1 METLETKKNRQK
13 TPKKFHC
20 EKCDYHCSKQSDFNR
35 HLHTRKHNLETNGN
49 KNAPKNAIRFECVCG
64 KDFSSKSGLWKHKK
78 KCCFKEKFEKN
89 ENNDKIK
96 KEINL
101 DDVLDEKEDST
112 YKKMLIEMMEEN
124 KEMRKTIQGMIPKIG
139 GDINSHNT
147 NNVNINVFLN
157 EQCKDALNIMDF
169 VKSLQL
175 QLQDLENTGK
185 LGFVEGT
192 SKIFINGLK
201 ELEITKRPIHCSDI
215 QTETLYVK
223 DNDTWEKDNDNR
235 DKMKMAIDEVSKA
248 NMKQL
253 PKWVTENKSFLEDE
267 EYMKVISNIMT
278 KLDEEGDKDK
288 IINNIAKE
296 TVIDNN

>member
-1 METLETKKNRQK
+1 MEILETKKK
-13 TPKKFHC
+13 SEKSPKKFYC
-20 EKCDYHCSKQSDFNR
+20 EKCNYSCNKPSDFNR
-35 HLHTRKHNLETNGN
+35 HLLTRKHNLETNGK
-49 KNAPKNAIRFECVCG
+49 KNSPKIAKKNECVCG
-64 KDFSSKSGLWKHKK
+64 KVFSSNSGLWKHKK
-78 KCCFKEKFEKN
+78 KCNFEEKNIKKEKE
-89 ENNDKIK
+89 

-101 DDVLDEKEDST
+101 DIISDEKEDIT
-112 YKKMLIEMMEEN
+112 YKKMLMEVMEEN

-139 GDINSHNT
+139 GDVNSHNT

-201 ELEITKRPIHCSDI
+201 ELEITKRPIHCSNI

-223 DNDTWEKDNDNR
+223 DNDTWEKDNDNK
-235 DKMKMAIDEVSKA
+235 DKMKMAIDEVSRA
-248 NMKQL
+248 NLRQL
-253 PKWVTENKSFLEDE
+253 PKWITQDKSFLEDE

-278 KLDEEGDKDK
+278 ELDEKGDKDK

-296 TVIDNN
+296 TIIDTSD

>member
-1 METLETKKNRQK
+1 MEILETKKKREK
-13 TPKKFHC
+13 SPKKFYC
-20 EKCDYHCSKQSDFNR
+20 EKCNYRCNKPSDFNR
-35 HLHTRKHNLETNGN
+35 HLLTRKHNLETNGN
-49 KNAPKNAIRFECVCG
+49 KNAPKIATKNECDCG
-64 KDFSSKSGLWKHKK
+64 KGFSSKSGLWKHKK
-78 KCCFKEKFEKN
+78 KCNFEEKI
-89 ENNDKIK
+89 IK
-96 KEINL
+96 KEKKIKL
-101 DDVLDEKEDST
+101 DVISDEKEDIT
-112 YKKMLIEMMEEN
+112 YKKMLMEVMEEN
-124 KEMRKTIQGMIPKIG
+124 KEMRKTIQGMIPKIS
-139 GDINSHNT
+139 GDVNSHNT

-201 ELEITKRPIHCSDI
+201 ELEITKRPIHCSNI

-223 DNDTWEKDNDNR
+223 DNDTWEKDNDNK
-235 DKMKMAIDEVSKA
+235 DKMKMAIDEVSRA
-248 NMKQL
+248 NLRQL
-253 PKWVTENKSFLEDE
+253 PKWITQDKSFLEDE

-278 KLDEEGDKDK
+278 ELDEKGDKDK

-296 TVIDNN
+296 TIIDTSD

>member
-1 METLETKKNRQK
+1 MLTKKM
-13 TPKKFHC
+13 PKNAKFFSC
-20 EKCDYHCSKQSDFNR
+20 EKCGFSCSKKSNYDK
-35 HLHTRKHNLETNGN
+35 HLLTRKHKMLTNGN
-49 KNAPKNAIRFECVCG
+49 EKMPKNAAPLYECECG
-64 KDFSSKSGLWKHKK
+64 KKYKQSSGLSRHKK
-78 KCCFKEKFEKN
+78 MCNFEEKN
-89 ENNDKIK
+89 NK
-96 KEINL
+96 KEIDL
-101 DDVLDEKEDST
+101 DVISDENEDIT
-112 YKKMLIEMMEEN
+112 YKKMLMEMMEEN

-201 ELEITKRPIHCSDI
+201 ELEITKRPIHCSNI

-223 DNDTWEKDNDNR
+223 DNDTWEKDNDNK

-248 NMKQL
+248 NLKQL

-278 KLDEEGDKDK
+278 ELDEKGDKDK

-296 TVIDNN
+296 TIIDTTD

>member
-1 METLETKKNRQK
+1 MEILETKKKREK
-13 TPKKFHC
+13 SLKKFYC
-20 EKCDYHCSKQSDFNR
+20 KKCNYSCNKPSDFNR
-35 HLHTRKHNLETNGN
+35 HLLTRKHNLETNGN
-49 KNAPKNAIRFECVCG
+49 KNSPKIAKKNECVCG
-64 KDFSSKSGLWKHKK
+64 KVFSSNSGLWKHKK
-78 KCCFKEKFEKN
+78 KCNFEEKN
-89 ENNDKIK
+89 IIEE
-96 KEINL
+96 KEIKL
-101 DDVLDEKEDST
+101 DVISDEKEDIT
-112 YKKMLIEMMEEN
+112 YKKMLMEMMEEN
-124 KEMRKTIQGMIPKIG
+124 KEMRKTIQDMIPKIG
-139 GDINSHNT
+139 GDVNSHNT

-223 DNDTWEKDNDNR
+223 DNDTWEKDNDNK
-235 DKMKMAIDEVSKA
+235 DKMKMAIDEVSRA
-248 NMKQL
+248 NLKQL
-253 PKWVTENKSFLEDE
+253 PKWVTQNKSFLEDE

-278 KLDEEGDKDK
+278 ELDEKGDKDK

-296 TVIDNN
+296 TIIDTSD

>member
-1 METLETKKNRQK
+1 MLTKKM
-13 TPKKFHC
+13 PKNAEKFSC
-20 EKCDYHCSKQSDFNR
+20 EKCHFSCSKKSNYDK
-35 HLHTRKHNLETNGN
+35 HLLTRKHKMLINVNE
-49 KNAPKNAIRFECVCG
+49 KMPKNAARLYECDCG
-64 KDFSSKSGLWKHKK
+64 KKYKQKSGLSRHKK
-78 KCCFKEKFEKN
+78 QCNFNEKNKKNEKN
-89 ENNDKIK
+89 E
-96 KEINL
+96 INL
-101 DDVLDEKEDST
+101 NETNDEKEDKT
-112 YKKMLIEMMEEN
+112 YKMLMEVMEEN

-139 GDINSHNT
+139 GDVNSHNT

-175 QLQDLENTGK
+175 QLQDLETTGK
-185 LGFVEGT
+185 LGTVEGT

-223 DNDTWEKDNDNR
+223 DNDTWAKDNDSK

-248 NMKQL
+248 NLRQL
-253 PKWVTENKSFLEDE
+253 PKWVTQNKSFLEDE

-278 KLDEEGDKDK
+278 ELDEKGDKDK

-296 TVIDNN
+296 TIIHNN